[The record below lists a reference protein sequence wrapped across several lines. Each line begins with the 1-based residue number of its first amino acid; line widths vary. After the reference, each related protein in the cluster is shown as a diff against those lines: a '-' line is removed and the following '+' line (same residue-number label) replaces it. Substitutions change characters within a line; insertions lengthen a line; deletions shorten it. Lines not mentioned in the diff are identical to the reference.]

1 MSIESPNDLAGMK
14 RVGRVVADVLDAM
27 RRAIRTGR
35 TTRELDEIA
44 ARRLAFHGARSAPR
58 QSYDFPGYTCISVNE
73 EIVHGIP
80 GDRVIQAGDVV
91 KIDVTAELDGYI
103 ADAAR
108 TVLVGQATPL
118 ARKLR
123 ASAINALERALAVA
137 RAGERV
143 GAIGRAV
150 HAQAMRD
157 GFAVARELA
166 GHGVGRKIHEPPNVP
181 NFDSGSREKL
191 TDGLVIA
198 IEPMLTAIP
207 ARCVEGSDGWTIR
220 THNRSLAVHE
230 EHTVVITAGR
240 PLVLT
245 A

>member
-14 RVGRVVADVLDAM
+14 KVGRVVADVLDAM
-27 RRAIRTGR
+27 RRAIRPGLTTG
-35 TTRELDEIA
+35 ELDGIA
-44 ARRLAFHGARSAPR
+44 ARWLALHGARSAPR
-58 QSYDFPGYTCISVNE
+58 EEYQFPGYTCISVNE

-80 GDRVIQAGDVV
+80 GERCIEAGDVV

-108 TVLVGQATPL
+108 TVLVGDVTPL
-118 ARKLR
+118 ARRLR
-123 ASAINALERALAVA
+123 MSAVKALEQALAVA
-137 RAGERV
+137 RAGERL

-150 HAQAMRD
+150 HAQATRD
-157 GFAVARELA
+157 GFSIARDLA
-166 GHGVGRKIHEPPNVP
+166 GHGVGRKIHEPPNVL

-191 TDGLVIA
+191 TNGLVIA

-207 ARCVEGSDGWTIR
+207 ARCVEESDGWTIR
-220 THNRSLAVHE
+220 THNRALAVHE

>member
-1 MSIESPNDLAGMK
+1 MSIESPNDLASMK
-14 RVGRVVADVLDAM
+14 RVGRVVADVLDTM
-27 RRAIRTGR
+27 RRAIRPGL
-35 TTRELDEIA
+35 TTRELDAIA

-58 QSYDFPGYTCISVNE
+58 MAYQFPGYTCISVND

-80 GDRVIQAGDVV
+80 GDRRIEPGDVV

-108 TVLVGQATPL
+108 TVLVGDVTPL
-118 ARKLR
+118 ARRLR
-123 ASAINALERALAVA
+123 MCAIKALEGALAVA

-157 GFAVARELA
+157 GFAIARDLA
-166 GHGVGRKIHEPPNVP
+166 GHGVGRKIHEPPNVL
-181 NFDSGSREKL
+181 NFDSGSREQL

-207 ARCVEGSDGWTIR
+207 ARCVEASDGWTIR
-220 THNRSLAVHE
+220 THNRALAVHE

>member
-14 RVGRVVADVLDAM
+14 RVGRVVADVLDTM
-27 RRAIRTGR
+27 RRAIRPGLTTG
-35 TTRELDEIA
+35 ELDAIA
-44 ARRLAFHGARSAPR
+44 ARRLALHGARSAPR
-58 QSYDFPGYTCISVNE
+58 EAYQFPGYTCISVNE

-80 GDRVIQAGDVV
+80 GERRIEAGDVV

-108 TVLVGQATPL
+108 TVLVGEVTPL
-118 ARKLR
+118 ARRLR
-123 ASAINALERALAVA
+123 MSAIKALEQALKVA

-150 HAQAMRD
+150 HTQAIRD
-157 GFAVARELA
+157 GFAIARDLS
-166 GHGVGRKIHEPPNVP
+166 GHGVGRKIHEPPNVL
-181 NFDSGSREKL
+181 NFDSGSREQL

-207 ARCVEGSDGWTIR
+207 ARCVEASDGWTIR

-230 EHTVVITAGR
+230 EHTVVITTGH

>member
-1 MSIESPNDLAGMK
+1 MSIESPNDLTGMK
-14 RVGRVVADVLDAM
+14 KVGRVVADVLDAM
-27 RRAIRTGR
+27 RRAIRPGLTTG
-35 TTRELDEIA
+35 ELDAVA

-58 QSYDFPGYTCISVNE
+58 ESYQFPGYTCISVNE

-80 GDRVIQAGDVV
+80 GERRIEAGDVV

-108 TVLVGQATPL
+108 TVLVGDVTPL
-118 ARKLR
+118 ARRLR
-123 ASAINALERALAVA
+123 MSAIKALDQALAVA

-143 GAIGRAV
+143 AAIGRAV
-150 HAQAMRD
+150 HAQATRD
-157 GFAVARELA
+157 GFAIARELA
-166 GHGVGRKIHEPPNVP
+166 GHGVGRKIHEPPDVL

-191 TDGLVIA
+191 TNGLVIA
-198 IEPMLTAIP
+198 IEPMLTARP
-207 ARCVEGSDGWTIR
+207 ARCVEASDGWTIR
-220 THNRSLAVHE
+220 THNRALAVHE